1 MLFITL
7 FNFPALNRQISNDRG
22 QGLIEY
28 LIIVALMGVASIS
41 IMRVVSQNVQA
52 RYGNI
57 SAALGANTKPGGLE
71 SADASTFKK
80 NDLSNFFDGAKSN
93 KANSKG
99 GSSGTEAGGWQ

>member
-1 MLFITL
+1 MLFLTL
-7 FNFPALNRQISNDRG
+7 FHSKVSNERG

-57 SAALGANTKPGGLE
+57 SAALGAKTKTGGLE
-71 SADASTFKK
+71 SADASSFKK

-93 KANSKG
+93 RSNSKG
-99 GSSGTEAGGWQ
+99 GASADFSGDEAGGLQ